1 MGIIGRPFESFIND
15 QVKTRQEALGEGTGL
30 STGGDLIK
38 LKTRE
43 AFMTSTPFIRL
54 ASSVNVSS
62 DAEIEADAKASR
74 EASIKARGKAISAGL
89 NLAGAAEAAIANATI
104 DDAAATAQATSEYD
118 QQIGPIPGK
127 SIAQQIRE
135 NGLLDN
141 TPESEWIGSGLSQ
154 KCILLGVPSSYTRD
168 DNGNYK
174 QTPIAGALGV
184 SGAPFGTTPNQF
196 SSAYGWG
203 YNRNGILNGRGY
215 VPPPGI
221 TSVDFEYK
229 NDGALAQ
236 ATINIKAFS
245 PEQFSIIDI
254 LYMRP
259 GFTVL
264 LEFGHSVYLDNK
276 GKITHLDTSS
286 TGPFDYLFDQSDS
299 TSSTKPTYSQMAK
312 LIREEKKNKNGN
324 YEGFFGR
331 ITKFS
336 WKFSNDGS
344 YNITIKLTGTGDVI
358 NSLNASI
365 PKLSGTPRSFLSGK
379 QSNTYNSKYQTEPN
393 NKQIYKGNYNNSGD
407 SKYDNDEAEEEGD
420 FIISDAF
427 ESQLNYELYSIFN
440 DGVAFKG
447 NGFSNQAAAASNMV
461 LYDIPIL
468 GKKYTKDF
476 RFCVLKYDV
485 ADSGG
490 TEYSPITLVK
500 FGALL
505 SMIQKICNV
514 TDGKDNTLIQF
525 EMVRNI
531 FCKEIGADEGNDLY
545 PANTQNIFKEDETYM
560 ATFPGNLSADPNI
573 CLKDVSNG
581 HEEICGKRYYS
592 IVRYINK
599 GGKAPFKGTRV
610 TSVMNDNFYLRA
622 DDNNKL
628 INPSLAYRLSQVWIN
643 INFVTKLLK
652 DLRSK
657 DEDEKQTVPLLSLIQ
672 GILTGVNEACG
683 GINNFR
689 VIFDEETAEV
699 KILSE
704 SPALTAK
711 SQDGGYTTIN
721 TYGFDKSFDGKKNVG
736 SFITNLDLNSELSD
750 KMATQMTIGAASN
763 NNTFTAEGSAFS
775 SYSKGLK
782 DMLFVDKISSL
793 QKITGNKA
801 KSTSELLDEIVN
813 EAEFS
818 EAVRKVYNAGEFDED
833 NFITTLK
840 QVNTQIAPKILDQY
854 FAKKMAPSP
863 AFLPFNMS
871 LTMHGLGGIR
881 IYDAFKI
888 DGKVLPLSYNPVDIK
903 LIIKSLSHNISLD
916 GWKTSISTL
925 STPDNEANYLPT
937 PPIGEGAAV
946 GSTYT
951 SSGEPG
957 IKKSFNS
964 ANCEILM
971 VDGFDTP
978 ATYGGKAIKPPSQ
991 YKSVYANKYIK
1002 KDIIPILESS
1012 SWKKAYTKGARM
1024 LALAYAIKEGYKPG
1038 SRSYITKNPGN
1049 IGNTDSGANVTLNSL
1064 KAGTRKLIRYFKDRS
1079 TGKAPGFRFGTQTIP
1094 QYYSNE
1100 IGGNQRNYQ
1109 RPDGCL
1115 PGYTGDFQGQIGFFV
1130 KKYATFARVNNNGIT
1145 GIATIFKLN
1154 GYPGKI
1160 DGNTTLKEL
1169 MAFNPSGKIKLS

>member
-30 STGGDLIK
+30 SAGGDLIK

-54 ASSVNVSS
+54 ASSVNISS
-62 DAEIEADAKASR
+62 DAEIAADAKANAGPSDP
-74 EASIKARGKAISAGL
+74 SKDGWTTGKATYAGGTIIL
-89 NLAGAAEAAIANATI
+89 TPPTTAEK
-104 DDAAATAQATSEYD
+104 EK
-118 QQIGPIPGK
+118 QQEVNQQKGTTPGK
-127 SIAQQIRE
+127 SVAQQIKE
-135 NGLLDN
+135 NGLLDG

-168 DNGNYK
+168 DNGNYT

-203 YNRNGILNGRGY
+203 YNKNGILNGRGY

-245 PEQFSIIDI
+245 PEQFAIIDI

-312 LIREEKKNKNGN
+312 LIREEKATKNGN

-331 ITKFS
+331 ITKFN

-344 YNITIKLTGTGDVI
+344 YNITVKLTGTGDVI
-358 NSLNASI
+358 NSLNTSI
-365 PKLSGTPRSFLSGK
+365 PKLSSTPQSFLSGK
-379 QSNTYNSKYQTEPN
+379 QSAAYNSSNQTEPTDT
-393 NKQIYKGNYNNSGD
+393 QRYKGKQTKGSKLKGVQGTYD
-407 SKYDNDEAEEEGD
+407 SDEAEEEGD

-427 ESQLNYELYSIFN
+427 ESQLNFELYNIFN
-440 DGVAFKG
+440 DSVAFRG
-447 NGFSNQAAAASNMV
+447 NRAKLSGGNLPAASSPMV
-461 LYDIPIL
+461 VYNVPIL
-468 GKKYTKDF
+468 GKNYTKDF
-476 RFCVLKYDV
+476 RYCVLKYDV
-485 ADSGG
+485 NDAAGG

-531 FCKEIGADEGNDLY
+531 FCKQILGDEGNDLY
-545 PANTQNIFKEDETYM
+545 PDNTGDIFKEDETYM

-573 CLKDVSNG
+573 CLKDVSDG
-581 HEEICGKRYYS
+581 HPEICGNQYTAISEKVKS
-592 IVRYINK
+592 KSKI
-599 GGKAPFKGTRV
+599 
-610 TSVMNDNFYLRA
+610 TSKMNSNFYLKVDA
-622 DDNNKL
+622 NNKL
-628 INPSLAYRLSQVWIN
+628 INPALAYRLSQVWVN

-657 DEDEKQTVPLLSLIQ
+657 DEDEKQSVPLLALVQ
-672 GILTGVNEACG
+672 GILTGINEACG

-689 VIFDEETAEV
+689 VIFDEEIAEI

-711 SQDGGYTTIN
+711 SQEEGYTTIN
-721 TYGFDKSFDGKKNVG
+721 TYGFDKSFDGKTDVG

-763 NNTFTAEGSAFS
+763 NNNFTAEGSAFT

-782 DMLFVDKISSL
+782 DMLFVDKVATL
-793 QKITGNKA
+793 KKITGNKK
-801 KSTSELLDEIVN
+801 KSNSEILDEII
-813 EAEFS
+813 EKAEFA
-818 EAVRKVYNAGEFDED
+818 EAVDQVYNDLEFDED
-833 NFITTLK
+833 NYITTLR
-840 QVNTQIAPKILDQY
+840 QVNSQIAPKILDQY
-854 FAKKMAPSP
+854 FLKKMAPSP
-863 AFLPFNMS
+863 SFLPFNMS

-888 DGKVLPLSYNPVDIK
+888 DGKVLPLSYNPSDIK

-916 GWKTSISTL
+916 GWKTNISTL
-925 STPDNEANYLPT
+925 SVPDDDGNYLPN
-937 PPIGEGAAV
+937 PPTDVSTGTGAGA
-946 GSTYT
+946 SSSSPRT
-951 SSGEPG
+951 SSNYRKTAYPELPFTDPRPPG
-957 IKKSFNS
+957 NQMPYEYAVTTLKSKYGDSLAKAVFAVMFAEASKSNNKFNS
-964 ANCEILM
+964 AGGHNYSGVQTDNARWGGPKVIIGQFAREDSVRWRSFAIFASDATFLDFM
-971 VDGFDTP
+971 ANRIKAKGFDGNNGDKWVT
-978 ATYGGKAIKPPSQ
+978 TYINKWWSPSA
-991 YKSVYANKYIK
+991 KRS
-1002 KDIIPILESS
+1002 
-1012 SWKKAYTKGARM
+1012 YTKGTTKYNAK
-1024 LALAYAIKEGYKPG
+1024 LAIY
-1038 SRSYITKNPGN
+1038 
-1049 IGNTDSGANVTLNSL
+1049 NSAM
-1064 KAGTRKLIRYFKDRS
+1064 KRY
-1079 TGKAPGFRFGTQTIP
+1079 
-1094 QYYSNE
+1094 
-1100 IGGNQRNYQ
+1100 
-1109 RPDGCL
+1109 
-1115 PGYTGDFQGQIGFFV
+1115 
-1130 KKYATFARVNNNGIT
+1130 KKYAG
-1145 GIATIFKLN
+1145 
-1154 GYPGKI
+1154 
-1160 DGNTTLKEL
+1160 
-1169 MAFNPSGKIKLS
+1169 